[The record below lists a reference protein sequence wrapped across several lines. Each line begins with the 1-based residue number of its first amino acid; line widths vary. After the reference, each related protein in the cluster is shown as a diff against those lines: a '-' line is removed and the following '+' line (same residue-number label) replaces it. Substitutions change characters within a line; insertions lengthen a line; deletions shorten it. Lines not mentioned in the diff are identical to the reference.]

1 MIPPRIRIP
10 QSVADSFDNLQE
22 RICSSLPPDGP
33 GAGRIR
39 EEVRSALTA
48 DLGASGPFDLAT
60 SRRLAA
66 KPTGKAAHTECYWNA
81 ARAILLEPELQGAVY
96 VEGLVSHVHH
106 FGRSAPGRSSRPR
119 VNVEWQGWVELGGH
133 VIDPTARWRELPL
146 TLTDAEVMDRTAS
159 ATSVV
164 FAAYARAIGH
174 AREETRRMSTNGP
187 AAAIRI
193 REAGGLMG
201 AARRALNV

>member
-1 MIPPRIRIP
+1 MM
-10 QSVADSFDNLQE
+10 SVHTPA
-22 RICSSLPPDGP
+22 
-33 GAGRIR
+33 
-39 EEVRSALTA
+39 EVR
-48 DLGASGPFDLAT
+48 D
-60 SRRLAA
+60 
-66 KPTGKAAHTECYWNA
+66 
-81 ARAILLEPELQGAVY
+81 
-96 VEGLVSHVHH
+96 
-106 FGRSAPGRSSRPR
+106 
-119 VNVEWQGWVELGGH
+119 
-133 VIDPTARWRELPL
+133 RWRELPL